1 MRNKEWFS
9 HGLWEIALKSR
20 QECMDSCRIDVLGKF
35 GRYVATELGWTSA
48 GARSLRSN
56 QARTARS
63 LCSDRARTRL
73 GRYVATEIK
82 PSSVAR

>member
-1 MRNKEWFS
+1 
-9 HGLWEIALKSR
+9 
-20 QECMDSCRIDVLGKF
+20 MDSCRIDVLGKF
-35 GRYVATELGWTSA
+35 GRYVATELGWSSA

-56 QARTARS
+56 RAWLELGWSKDGARSLCSNRARTDRS

-73 GRYVATEIK
+73 GRYVATEIN